1 MRVLSVVAL
10 VAACLLVAS
19 ADDYSRLKK
28 QLLRAVKNNDLELA
42 EKTLTELL
50 EIGDAKAAHIII
62 TVAARVPKN
71 QNRLYWQM
79 INALGVF
86 TDPDA
91 LAELGR
97 LMVSYGDK
105 RAIGRDVLFALQRNR
120 TVGVIRALREVL
132 TSKCPRDMR
141 EMAAEMLGS
150 IRRVESVDVPI
161 VALNKST
168 NKPIRD
174 VINDSLRGLTGMAI
188 PPIAKEWEQWWS
200 DNRARGLPKKRKK
213 APGKYTGTVVDQL
226 DDVRKRRMFGGEK
239 IKLKVLVITACC
251 DKRWPDFPKDPDAR
265 EGVPVVYDRIEDITR
280 RMGIETVVV
289 YRWQF
294 EKPNYKIPDDVLV
307 VCINCTQIHPF
318 CICKHCHPVGKKHDR
333 LFT

>member
-1 MRVLSVVAL
+1 MRVLSVVAF
-10 VAACLLVAS
+10 VAACVLVAS

-28 QLLRAVKNNDLELA
+28 QLLRAVRTNDLELA
-42 EKTLTELL
+42 EKALTGLL
-50 EIGDAKAAHIII
+50 EIGDAKAARIII
-62 TVAARVPKN
+62 TVAADVPQN

-79 INALGVF
+79 INTLSVF
-86 TDPDA
+86 TDPEA
-91 LAELGR
+91 LAELGK
-97 LMVSYGDK
+97 LMVSYGGK
-105 RAIGRDVLFALQRNR
+105 RAIGRDVLFALQRNK
-120 TVGVIRALREVL
+120 TLGAVRALKEVL
-132 TSKCPRDMR
+132 TAKCPRDMR

-150 IRRVESVDVPI
+150 IRRVESVD
-161 VALNKST
+161 ALIEALKKSF
-168 NKPIRD
+168 NKPIKD
-174 VINDSLRGLTGMAI
+174 VINDSLRVLTGMPI

-200 DNRARGLPKKRKK
+200 ENRARGLPKKREGGL
-213 APGKYTGTVVDQL
+213 GKYTGTVVDEL

-265 EGVPVVYDRIEDITR
+265 EDVPVVFDRIEDITR
-280 RMGIETVVV
+280 RMGIETIVV

-294 EKPNYKIPDDVLV
+294 EKPDYKIPDDVLV

-318 CICKHCHPVGKKHDR
+318 CICKHCRPVGQKHNR